1 MKRGVFQG
9 DSPSALLFV
18 LGMVAFSLIPRKVSA
33 SYEWGK
39 KNIG

>member
-1 MKRGVFQG
+1 MKRGIFQG
-9 DSPSALLFV
+9 DNLLALLFV
-18 LGMVAFSLIPRKVSA
+18 LGMVPFSLIPRKVSA